1 YDGSSPSQT
10 AWAYDIRA
18 NNWILLTDMPQPIVD
33 PGFGVINGK
42 LYIAGGFDRNE
53 QNLNTLYA
61 YDITANNWTRLAD
74 LPQAVGAPGSVVASG
89 KLWVFGGG
97 DPTRTSATQIYDP
110 ASNTWSS
117 GPPLNQ
123 ARSHLY

>member
-1 YDGSSPSQT
+1 MPAAFCCTGAAYYDGKIYVAGGYDGSSPSQT

-74 LPQAVGAPGSVVASG
+74 LPQGVGAPGSVVAS
-89 KLWVFGGG
+89 
-97 DPTRTSATQIYDP
+97 
-110 ASNTWSS
+110 
-117 GPPLNQ
+117 
-123 ARSHLY
+123 